1 MSKVQNLFSLRN
13 IQNRTIEETE
23 ATEDKNNLV
32 KKPGIDIEF
41 NKTFEK
47 TYWLPSLLLNF
58 PHFWYD
64 FKAVVNSLI

>member
-32 KKPGIDIEF
+32 KKPGTDIEF

-47 TYWLPSLLLNF
+47 TY
-58 PHFWYD
+58 
-64 FKAVVNSLI
+64 